1 MAIDTEDTATIHIF
15 NKRGRGRPRTRVE
28 SAKELNRLNQAKHR
42 ADQKARGLKQ
52 VSIWLS
58 EQSIEA
64 MTALQE
70 ADGLSRD
77 EAINNLIEAGLTAN
91 S

>member
-1 MAIDTEDTATIHIF
+1 MAIDTEDKATIHIF
-15 NKRGRGRPRTRVE
+15 NKRGRGRPKTRVE

-58 EQSIEA
+58 EQSN
-64 MTALQE
+64 
-70 ADGLSRD
+70 
-77 EAINNLIEAGLTAN
+77 EAINNLIEAGLKA
-91 S
+91 SS

>member
-1 MAIDTEDTATIHIF
+1 MAIDTEDKATIHIF
-15 NKRGRGRPRTRVE
+15 NKRGRGRPKTRVE
-28 SAKELNRLNQAKHR
+28 SAKELNRLSQAKHR

-64 MTALQE
+64 MESLQE
-70 ADGLSRD
+70 AEGLSRD
-77 EAINNLIEAGLTAN
+77 TAINNLIEAGLKA
-91 S
+91 SS

>member
-15 NKRGRGRPRTRVE
+15 NKKGRGRPRTRIE
-28 SAKELNRLNQAKHR
+28 SPKEINRLNQAKHR
-42 ADQKARGLKQ
+42 ADQKAKGLKQ

-64 MTALQE
+64 MKALQE
-70 ADGLSRD
+70 AEGVSRD
-77 EAINNLIEAGLTAN
+77 QAINDLIEAGLKAN
-91 S
+91 N